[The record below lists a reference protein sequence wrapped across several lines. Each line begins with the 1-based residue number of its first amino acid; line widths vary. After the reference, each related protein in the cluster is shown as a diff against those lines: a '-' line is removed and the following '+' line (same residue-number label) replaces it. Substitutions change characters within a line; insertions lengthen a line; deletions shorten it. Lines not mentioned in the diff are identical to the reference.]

1 MKKIILLALL
11 FSFTVNIHVS
21 AQSKETRK
29 AQFQSTCN
37 STKSLVN
44 SQVYNFIG
52 DVVFDGSTREKL
64 NSDSNTIVINKSN
77 ITGKLTALQSK
88 KNTLDVNGAIEDYTV
103 TSNDDKQQVL
113 VQFKVVTAA
122 QTLDANIQ
130 IKPNGNAV
138 LRVSSNSGDIIT
150 WVGFIK

>member
-11 FSFTVNIHVS
+11 FSFAINIHVS

-29 AQFQSTCN
+29 AQFQSTYN

-88 KNTLDVNGAIEDYTV
+88 KNALDVNGAIENYTV

-130 IKPNGNAV
+130 VKPNGNAV
-138 LRVSSNSGDIIT
+138 LRVSSNNGDIIT